1 MTYENAVLYS
11 MLLIMYEKGDL
22 DIEKT
27 KAILIDHFGEEG
39 FEKIMKKLL
48 EIIEKTLDK
57 SNRM

>member
-27 KAILIDHFGEEG
+27 KTILIEHFGEEG

-48 EIIEKTLDK
+48 EIMEKTLDK
-57 SNRM
+57 SNQM